1 MYILAGYIVTIFIYH
16 YFVSLYR
23 LKESV
28 SIQEVTVPEIVCYH
42 PQHDLLPL
50 VLAHC
55 NYSLTAGRGAQI
67 QYDFAAL
74 ENVIAERFIANRPR
88 LIADVRRV
96 WFDYFPYFVHSYFIL
111 SIILFYYLQH
121 YYL

>member
-1 MYILAGYIVTIFIYH
+1 MFDISRIWMDYIPARWFV
-16 YFVSLYR
+16 YFSGFFFTGFSCLCR

-28 SIQEVTVPEIVCYH
+28 SIQEASVPEIVSYH

-74 ENVIAERFIANRPR
+74 ENAIAERFIANRPK
-88 LIADVRRV
+88 LIAEVRTKSL
-96 WFDYFPYFVHSYFIL
+96 DNLSYCMF
-111 SIILFYYLQH
+111 LF
-121 YYL
+121 